1 MREYG
6 IHVTTIPQSPT
17 VPAFGPGRKHSLLP
31 ALAIN
36 NTLCCLLNASRPLH
50 KGAFQGVIYFTHR
63 AICIRNP
70 TKSSAQS
77 YQYYPTLHKI
87 VQNFPR

>member
-36 NTLCCLLNASRPLH
+36 NTPCCLLNASRPLH
-50 KGAFQGVIYFTHR
+50 KGAFLQIGNLRLREGGHFCTIDKLLATWRV
-63 AICIRNP
+63 
-70 TKSSAQS
+70 
-77 YQYYPTLHKI
+77 
-87 VQNFPR
+87 